1 MFIKLQS
8 DQVDELIV
16 KELTQTYDHYDEG
29 WFDDGDEMQ
38 EALAKVLSHFMTATE
53 YDIWSRKIKSK
64 KALDEMVRHNE
75 ELGLY
80 DGVDR

>member
-1 MFIKLQS
+1 MFIKLTS
-8 DQVDELIV
+8 EQVDELIV
-16 KELTQTYDHYDEG
+16 KELTQTYEHYDEG
-29 WFDDGDEMQ
+29 WFDARDDSEERK

-53 YDIWSRKIKSK
+53 YDIWSRKVKSK

-80 DGVDR
+80 D

>member
-1 MFIKLQS
+1 MFIKLTS
-8 DQVDELIV
+8 DQVDDLIV
-16 KELTQTYDHYDEG
+16 KELTQTYAHYDEG

-64 KALDEMVRHNE
+64 KALDELAKQTQEWEKNT
-75 ELGLY
+75 
-80 DGVDR
+80 